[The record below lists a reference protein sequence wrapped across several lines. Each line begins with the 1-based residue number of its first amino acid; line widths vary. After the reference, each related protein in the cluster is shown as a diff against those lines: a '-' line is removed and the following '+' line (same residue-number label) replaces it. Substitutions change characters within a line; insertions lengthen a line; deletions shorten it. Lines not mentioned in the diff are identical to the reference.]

1 MVRVVLFSRGLSLLH
16 IPDGHQK
23 IAGRKI
29 IVYKP
34 TVSPDGLKLI
44 AEKEKDKL
52 FVKRFSKPRPED
64 IQLVSIDR
72 CYESYHLVNANY
84 SANIC
89 RKRVYILDV
98 DEEIEEV
105 KISGKKWNPETVFG
119 PTEAPRKVIKLE
131 AEEFFTYE
139 KQFYMVFDQDNREI
153 SLDQVPTA
161 PSEEKPEEILERLC
175 KKAKAKISYRG
186 VKERLKVGIA
196 ERVLKGDRVED
207 ENLQIFEDVVIY
219 SPVFEILFRNAK
231 TGEEKRVKIDGIT
244 CTPKNLGE
252 NKNAK

>member
-1 MVRVVLFSRGLSLLH
+1 MLN
-16 IPDGHQK
+16 IPSGHQK

-34 TVSPDGLKLI
+34 TASPDGLKLI
-44 AEKEKDKL
+44 AEKVKDEL

-98 DEEIEEV
+98 GKETEEV
-105 KISGKKWNPETVFG
+105 KISGKKLNPETVFG
-119 PTEAPRKVIKLE
+119 PTEEPRKIIKLE
-131 AEEFFTYE
+131 AEEFFTYK
-139 KQFYMVFDQDNREI
+139 KQFYIVFDQNNREI

-161 PSEEKPEEILERLC
+161 PSEDKPEEILERFC
-175 KKAKAKISYRG
+175 KKAAKVKISYRG
-186 VKERLKVGIA
+186 VKEMLKTGIA
-196 ERVLKGDRVED
+196 KRVLKGDRVEN
-207 ENLQIFEDVVIY
+207 ENLKIFEDAVIY
-219 SPVFEILFRNAK
+219 SPVFEILFRNSK
-231 TGEEKRVKIDGIT
+231 TGEEKKVKIDGVT

>member
-1 MVRVVLFSRGLSLLH
+1 LLH

-44 AEKEKDKL
+44 AEKVKDEL

-72 CYESYHLVNANY
+72 CYESYHVVNANY

-89 RKRVYILDV
+89 RKRVYILGV
-98 DEEIEEV
+98 DEETEEV
-105 KISGKKWNPETVFG
+105 KISGKKLNPETFFD
-119 PTEAPRKVIKLE
+119 PTEEPRKVIKLE

-153 SLDQVPTA
+153 SLDHVPTG
-161 PSEEKPEEILERLC
+161 PSEERPEEILERFC
-175 KKAKAKISYRG
+175 KKAAKAKISYRG
-186 VKERLKVGIA
+186 VREMLKSGIA
-196 ERVLKGDRVED
+196 ERVLKGDRVEN
-207 ENLQIFEDVVIY
+207 ENFQIFEDAVIY

-231 TGEEKRVKIDGIT
+231 TGEERKVKIDGVT

>member
-1 MVRVVLFSRGLSLLH
+1 MLQ

-23 IAGRKI
+23 IARRKI

-34 TVSPDGLKLI
+34 NASPDGLKLI
-44 AEKEKDKL
+44 AEKVKNEL

-72 CYESYHLVNANY
+72 HYESYHLVNANY
-84 SANIC
+84 SANIY

-98 DEEIEEV
+98 DKETEEV
-105 KISGKKWNPETVFG
+105 KISGKKLRPETFFG
-119 PTEAPRKVIKLE
+119 PTEEPRKVIKLE

-139 KQFYMVFDQDNREI
+139 KEFYMVFDKNDREI

-161 PSEEKPEEILERLC
+161 PSEDNPEEILQRFC
-175 KKAKAKISYRG
+175 KKAAKVKISNRG
-186 VKERLKVGIA
+186 VIEMLKIGIA
-196 ERVLKGDRVED
+196 QRVPNGDRVEN
-207 ENLQIFEDVVIY
+207 ENFQVFEDVVIY

-231 TGEEKRVKIDGIT
+231 TGEEKNVKIDGVT
-244 CTPKNLGE
+244 CTPKNLGW

>member
-1 MVRVVLFSRGLSLLH
+1 ML
-16 IPDGHQK
+16 DGRQK

-34 TVSPDGLKLI
+34 TVTPDGLKLI
-44 AEKEKDKL
+44 AEKVKDEL

-72 CYESYHLVNANY
+72 CYEAYHLVNASY

-89 RKRVYILDV
+89 RKKVYTLYV

-105 KISGKKWNPETVFG
+105 KISGKKWNPETVSG
-119 PTEAPRKVIKLE
+119 PTEEPRKVIKLE

-139 KQFYMVFDQDNREI
+139 KQFYMVFDQDDHAI

-161 PSEEKPEEILERLC
+161 PSEEKPEEILQEFC
-175 KKAKAKISYRG
+175 KKSKAGISIRG
-186 VKERLKVGIA
+186 VKEMLKNGIA
-196 ERVLKGDRVED
+196 ERVLKGDKVED
-207 ENLQIFEDVVIY
+207 ENLQIFEDAVIY

-231 TGEEKRVKIDGIT
+231 TGEEKKVKIDGIT
-244 CTPKNLGE
+244 GTPKNLGE
-252 NKNAK
+252 NKNAE

>member
-1 MVRVVLFSRGLSLLH
+1 MLQ

-23 IAGRKI
+23 KAGRKI

-44 AEKEKDKL
+44 AEKVKDEL

-72 CYESYHLVNANY
+72 CYESYHLVNANC

-105 KISGKKWNPETVFG
+105 KILGKKLRPETFFG
-119 PTEAPRKVIKLE
+119 PTEEPRKVIKLE

-139 KQFYMVFDQDNREI
+139 KEFYMVFDQNHREI
-153 SLDQVPTA
+153 SLDQVPTG
-161 PSEEKPEEILERLC
+161 PSEEKPEQILERFC
-175 KKAKAKISYRG
+175 KKAAKDKISYRG
-186 VKERLKVGIA
+186 VKEMLKTGIA
-196 ERVLKGDRVED
+196 KRVLKGDRVEN
-207 ENLQIFEDVVIY
+207 ENFQIFEDAVIY

-231 TGEEKRVKIDGIT
+231 TGEEKKVKIDGVT
-244 CTPKNLGE
+244 YTPKNLGE
-252 NKNAK
+252 NKSAK